1 MLRQQISSS
10 KRIVA
15 SRRLSCALDVNVT
28 GRDLANDAFPEP
40 VSASPLQ
47 GQQGRL
53 SRFALSLNLK
63 IIPPP
68 KSCLKSVCCNQY
80 FSFGQALQIEYGTK

>member
-15 SRRLSCALDVNVT
+15 SSRLSCALDVNVT
-28 GRDLANDAFPEP
+28 GRDLANGVFPVP
-40 VSASPLQ
+40 VSTSLQ

-53 SRFALSLNLK
+53 PWFALSLNLN

-80 FSFGQALQIEYGTK
+80 FSFGQAL

>member
-15 SRRLSCALDVNVT
+15 SSRLSCALDVNVT
-28 GRDLANDAFPEP
+28 GRDLANGVFPVP
-40 VSASPLQ
+40 VSTSPLQ

-53 SRFALSLNLK
+53 PWFALSLNLN

-80 FSFGQALQIEYGTK
+80 FSFGQAL